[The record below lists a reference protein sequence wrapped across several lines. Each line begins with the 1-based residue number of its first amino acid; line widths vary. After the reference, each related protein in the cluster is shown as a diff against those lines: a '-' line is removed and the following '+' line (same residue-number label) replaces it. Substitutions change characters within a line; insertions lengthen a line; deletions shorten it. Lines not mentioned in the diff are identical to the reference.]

1 MIKNKQLLD
10 HIATSVELTPE
21 EESLLLSKVV
31 YRKYLK
37 NQYILQ
43 QGDIASSA
51 CFIIS
56 GCTKTFFAD
65 KGGQEHIIVL
75 AIEDWWVS
83 DLESFLHQTPA
94 DYNVQCLEDTEVFQF
109 MNDTME
115 ALYKKIPKLERFWRK
130 MMEHAYIASQKR
142 ILRNFTLTAK
152 ERYLIFRKNY
162 PKIEQRIPQYLVASY
177 LGFTKEFL
185 SKIKSELSKER

>member
-1 MIKNKQLLD
+1 MKGKQLLD
-10 HIATSVELTPE
+10 YIARLVELTPE

-37 NQYILQ
+37 NQYIVQ
-43 QGDIASSA
+43 QGNIAKSA

-56 GCTKTFFAD
+56 GCAKTFFVD
-65 KGGQEHIIVL
+65 KGGQEHIVVL
-75 AIEDWWVS
+75 AIEDWWTS
-83 DLESFLHQTPA
+83 DLGSFLYQTPA

-115 ALYKKIPKLERFWRK
+115 ALYKDIPKLERFWRK
-130 MMEHAYIASQKR
+130 MMERAYIASQKR

-152 ERYLIFRKNY
+152 ERYLIFKNSY